1 VKLYNRKECYQV
13 QIHHGHAYKPP
24 WKKNIQKEHV
34 MILKECQNITLTW
47 SRFLDLPNYM
57 GHPRLVANKSSQPAW
72 FGGII
77 LWKGFH
83 CGGKLD
89 KVFRD

>member
-1 VKLYNRKECYQV
+1 MKLYNSKECYQE

-24 WKKNIQKEHV
+24 CKKNRQKEHI
-34 MILKECQNITLTW
+34 MILKMPNISLTR

-72 FGGII
+72 FGGIV

-83 CGGKLD
+83 CSGKLD
-89 KVFRD
+89 KVFRE